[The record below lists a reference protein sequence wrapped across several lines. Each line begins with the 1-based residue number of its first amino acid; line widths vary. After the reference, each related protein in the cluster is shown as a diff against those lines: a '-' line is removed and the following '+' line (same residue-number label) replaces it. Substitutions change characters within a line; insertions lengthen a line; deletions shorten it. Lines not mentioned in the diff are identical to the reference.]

1 MMPWSPKQ
9 SLAVLLVLSLLVIG
23 GLGSAQAIS
32 HESHHA
38 HHQKTTHATVLC
50 AWMCA
55 AGQVLDTVTAPD
67 LIERS
72 PVSRVEFSALPE
84 WSSGFSSLLSS
95 RAPPTDITR

>member
-1 MMPWSPKQ
+1 MMPWLPKQ
-9 SLAVLLVLSLLVIG
+9 SLAVVLVLCLLVIG

-38 HHQKTTHATVLC
+38 HHQKSTHATVLC

-55 AGQVLDTVTAPD
+55 AGQVLDAVAAPD

-72 PVSRVEFSALPE
+72 PVSRVEFSTPPDF
-84 WSSGFSSLLSS
+84 SSSFSSLLSS
-95 RAPPTDITR
+95 RGPPADPTI

>member
-1 MMPWSPKQ
+1 MMSWSPKQ

-72 PVSRVEFSALPE
+72 PVSRVESSAVPE

-95 RAPPTDITR
+95 RGPPTDITR

>member
-1 MMPWSPKQ
+1 MSWSPKK
-9 SLAVLLVLSLLVIG
+9 SLAVVLVLCLLIIG

-38 HHQKTTHATVLC
+38 HHQKSTHATVLC

-72 PVSRVEFSALPE
+72 PVSRVECSALPDF
-84 WSSGFSSLLSS
+84 SSGFSSLLSS
-95 RAPPTDITR
+95 RGPPTDVTI

>member
-1 MMPWSPKQ
+1 MMSWSPKQ

-72 PVSRVEFSALPE
+72 PVSRVESSALPE
-84 WSSGFSSLLSS
+84 CSCGFSSLLSS
-95 RAPPTDITR
+95 RGPPTDITR

>member
-1 MMPWSPKQ
+1 MSWSPKQ
-9 SLAVLLVLSLLVIG
+9 SLAIVLVLSLLVIG
-23 GLGSAQAIS
+23 GVGSAQAVS

-38 HHQKTTHATVLC
+38 HHQKSTHSTVLC

-72 PVSRVEFSALPE
+72 PVSRLECSALPDF
-84 WSSGFSSLLSS
+84 SSGFSSLLAS
-95 RAPPTDITR
+95 RGPPADVTI